1 MGSRGDPVVTIV
13 IPTHRH
19 TPVGLQEFRD
29 QDISTTVMVLVN
41 GETADTDITGDTV
54 IHLDWMGHG
63 ATRMAAIEFITT
75 EYTLFSVDDATPV
88 GEGAVR
94 ALVDAINEGQY
105 DAVFGRQIPHQDADI
120 ITTERL
126 SEWTPEGSHHYEI
139 DRHDHVF
146 ALYKTST
153 LREFPLPN
161 VAIAEDLHW
170 SIAQRIGYVPNGAVI
185 HSHKRRPLELYRR
198 TKAIHRELKVIG
210 REPLIPSFRSLISAL
225 PGVIKPTMRAGV
237 REFPNQIAELFGQWQ
252 GGKTE

>member
-1 MGSRGDPVVTIV
+1 MGLRDNPIVTVV

-19 TPVGLQEFRD
+19 TPVGLQGFRD
-29 QDISTTVMVLVN
+29 QDVPTTVLVLAN
-41 GETADTDITGDTV
+41 GGVTGVEGDTV
-54 IHLDWMGHG
+54 LQVEWMGHG

-94 ALVDAINEGQY
+94 ALVDAITEGPY
-105 DAVFGRQIPHQDADI
+105 DAVFGRQIPHEGADI

-126 SEWTPEGSHHYEI
+126 SEWTPEGSNHYKT